1 MKVKAFVYESY
12 FELNANTY
20 VLYDETEC
28 VVIDAGK
35 NNNDVVDFINENHLK
50 LKGILLTHG
59 HFDHIQGL
67 SALLKAFNV
76 PVYINKED
84 ECMLSDSYLN
94 GSNRFSRNDIYYD
107 GDVKTFTDATVFHLL
122 KSPIEVIATPFHTKG
137 SCCFYLKD
145 NKMLFTGDTL
155 FSMGVGRIDFPNS
168 APELEHSSIYKLTKL
183 DKDIIIYPGHG
194 DSCTLE
200 EACPEQ
206 YL

>member
-1 MKVKAFVYESY
+1 MNVKAFIYEGF

-20 VLYDETEC
+20 VLYDESEC
-28 VVIDAGK
+28 VVIDSGK
-35 NNNDVVDFINENHLK
+35 NNNDVVNFINEHHLK

-67 SALLKAFNV
+67 PALLKAFDV
-76 PVYINKED
+76 PVYIHKND

-94 GSNRFSRNDIYYD
+94 GSNRFSRTDIYFD
-107 GDVKTFTDATVFHLL
+107 GFVKTFTDGEVFHLL

-137 SCCFYLKD
+137 SVCFYLKD

-155 FSMGVGRIDFPNS
+155 FSIGVGRTDFPNA
-168 APELEHSSIYKLTKL
+168 APEEMYHSLYKLTKL
-183 DKDIIIYPGHG
+183 DQDITIYPGHG
-194 DSCTLE
+194 NSCSLR
-200 EACPEQ
+200 EADPEA